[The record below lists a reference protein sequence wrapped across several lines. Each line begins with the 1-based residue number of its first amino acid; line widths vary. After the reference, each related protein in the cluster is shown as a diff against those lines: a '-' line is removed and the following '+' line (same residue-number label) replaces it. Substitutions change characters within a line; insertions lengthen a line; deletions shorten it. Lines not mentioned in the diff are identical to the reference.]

1 VKPLLV
7 LVCCVAPFGAE
18 PPPSS
23 YLPPAERCAVLIALF
38 DEIVVSRF
46 DHRMLMLEDYEL
58 AEARDW
64 RHQAEAECR
73 RGQYAFGIDLIES
86 ALDRIGVV
94 PGPEEGPLLD

>member
-23 YLPPAERCAVLIALF
+23 YLPPAERCAALIALF

-46 DHRMLMLEDYEL
+46 DHRILMLEDYEL
-58 AEARDW
+58 AEARDG
-64 RHQAEAECR
+64 RRQAEAECR
-73 RGQYAFGIDLIES
+73 RGQYDFGIDLIES
-86 ALDRIGVV
+86 ALGRIGVV
-94 PGPEEGPLLD
+94 PGPEEGSLLD